1 MIAGVDEVG
10 RGCLA
15 GPVCACAVIIR
26 ERIPFLQD
34 SKKLSPKK
42 RLELSRQILNS
53 AWVGYGE
60 VDAKTIDQ
68 INIHQA
74 SLLAMQR
81 AIENLS
87 VPPKEVLVDG
97 KFGLSIAIPNK
108 AIIGGDNLVDE
119 ISAAS
124 IVAKVWRDSLM
135 ADMELQYPEYGFAK
149 HKGYPTKLHKE
160 ALRKHGPSSIHRV
173 TFAGVLSEK

>member
-26 ERIPFLQD
+26 KKISFLAD

-42 RLELSRQILNS
+42 RLELSEQILNS
-53 AWVGYGE
+53 AWVGYGI
-60 VDAKTIDQ
+60 VDPETIDE

-74 SLLAMQR
+74 SQLAMQR
-81 AIENLS
+81 AIENLN
-87 VPPKEVLVDG
+87 VTPREILVDG
-97 KFGLSIAIPNK
+97 KFALPIAIPNK
-108 AIIGGDNLVDE
+108 AIIGGDNLVAE

-135 ADMELQYPEYGFAK
+135 ADMEIKYPEYGFAK
-149 HKGYPTKLHKE
+149 HKGYPTKFHKE
-160 ALRKHGPSSIHRV
+160 ALRTHGPSPIHRR
-173 TFAGVLSEK
+173 TFGGVLGEK

>member
-26 ERIPFLQD
+26 EKIPFLAD
-34 SKKLSPKK
+34 SKKLSPFQ
-42 RLELSRQILNS
+42 RLRLSERIHNS
-53 AWVGYGE
+53 AWVGFGI
-60 VDAKTIDQ
+60 VDAETIDK

-74 SLLAMQR
+74 SQLAMQR
-81 AIENLS
+81 AIENLAIT
-87 VPPKEVLVDG
+87 PKEILVDG
-97 KFGLSIAIPNK
+97 KFTLPIAIPNK

-135 ADMELQYPEYGFAK
+135 VNMGINYPEYGFAK
-149 HKGYPTKLHKE
+149 HKGYPTKFHRE
-160 ALRKHGPSSIHRV
+160 ALRIHGPSPIHRR
-173 TFAGVLSEK
+173 TFSGVIFEK